1 MRGATRKPV
10 GTALG
15 ELVGSPLGIL
25 FNMRSAILG
34 FALGVVAAGS
44 VGCQWSPVDLPAPSP
59 VERRLADIALATDSM
74 LIAGT
79 VPSGR
84 TLGAMLATFD
94 LKEPDRH
101 ALVSAVQRVFDV
113 RRLRVGQPFKL
124 DRLLDGRVRSFE
136 YEIDADRLV
145 RVQADPAV
153 GYAAAVEP
161 IAKDVTLDAVEG
173 AISKATPSL
182 TQALDAAGERI
193 DLALQM
199 ADIFSGELDFSSELQ
214 PGDQFRLVVERQTRD
229 GAFVGYGAIL
239 AAEFVASGKPLRA
252 FRYAT
257 VGAKPAYYDEQ
268 GRSLKRFF
276 LKSPLK
282 FEPRITSRFSSSRK
296 HPILGYTRRHNGVD
310 YAAPTGAPVA
320 AVAPGTVTLAGW
332 TGGGGRTVRVRH
344 NNGYES
350 EYLHLSAIEVRAGA
364 HVSQGEVVGKV
375 GATGLATGPH
385 LHYGLRRH
393 GGYVNPV
400 VEHRN
405 MPPGEPIP
413 AAELEAYAAVRTRLT
428 GLFAPSAL
436 RNANN

>member
-1 MRGATRKPV
+1 MRRT
-10 GTALG
+10 
-15 ELVGSPLGIL
+15 
-25 FNMRSAILG
+25 ILG
-34 FALGVVAAGS
+34 FVLGVVAAGGF
-44 VGCQWSPVDLPAPSP
+44 GCQWAAVDAPRP
-59 VERRLADIALATDSM
+59 HAGAARRLADIALKADSM

-84 TLGAMLATFD
+84 TLSAILAAFD
-94 LKEPDRH
+94 LHEPDRL
-101 ALVSAVQRVFDV
+101 ALVQAVQRVFDV
-113 RRLRVGQPFKL
+113 RRLRVGQPFRL
-124 DRLLDGRVRSFE
+124 DRLLNGRVRSFE
-136 YEIDADRLV
+136 YEIDGDRRL
-145 RVQADPAV
+145 RVEPDPAA

-161 IAKDVTLDAVEG
+161 IAKEITIDAVEG
-173 AISKATPSL
+173 QISKGTPSL

-214 PGDQFRLVVERQTRD
+214 PGDHFRLVVERQTRE
-229 GAFVGYGAIL
+229 GQFVGYGAIL
-239 AAEFVASGKPLRA
+239 AAEFVASGRPVRA

-257 VGAKPAYYDEQ
+257 AGAKPAYYDEQ

-282 FEPRITSRFSSSRK
+282 FEPRITSRFTSSRK
-296 HPILGYTRRHNGVD
+296 HPILGYTRAHNGVD

-320 AVAPGTVTLAGW
+320 TVAPGTVTLAGW
-332 TGGGGRTVRVRH
+332 TSGGGRTVRVRH

-350 EYLHLSAIEVRAGA
+350 EYLHLSALDVRAGQ
-364 HVSQGEVVGKV
+364 HVSQGEVIGRA

-393 GGYVNPV
+393 GAYVNPV
-400 VEHRN
+400 IEHRN

-413 AAELEAYAAVRTRLT
+413 ADEIPTYAAVRARFVEMFKP
-428 GLFAPSAL
+428 GAS
-436 RNANN
+436 RNAN